1 MKKHVRIIF
10 TLMLMLT
17 VFLSSCA
24 NTPETPETPD
34 TTTASDTTAP
44 VTTSQPE
51 ISFTDDS
58 EDGTN
63 VYKVKTVNNIEDI
76 NWYDVP
82 AAAIDTYKWVECEE
96 IEAYAQLAYIPD
108 YGFICRMTAV
118 ESDPFTRYTE
128 YGDPSCLDSCLEFF
142 VSFDGE
148 RYMNIEANSGGALY
162 VGIGASRNDHTPAEE
177 ILPAEEMIKVTPTV
191 EEDKWYITIDL
202 PLEKLEKFYAKPM
215 TSDLFVS
222 GFTFSG
228 NFYKT
233 ESADNG
239 NEHYGMWNEIASDI
253 PDFHRPDSFGKFII
267 E

>member
-1 MKKHVRIIF
+1 MKKHIRIIF

-24 NTPETPETPD
+24 NTSETPD
-34 TTTASDTTAP
+34 TTSSSDTTAP
-44 VTTSQPE
+44 VTTSQSE

-82 AAAIDTYKWVECEE
+82 AVAIDTYKWVECEE
-96 IEAYAQLAYIPD
+96 IEAYAQLAFIPD

-128 YGDPSCLDSCLEFF
+128 YGDPACLDSCLEFF
-142 VSFDGE
+142 VTFDGE
-148 RYMNIEANSGGALY
+148 KYINIEANSGGALY
-162 VGIGASRNDHTPAEE
+162 VGIGSSRNEHTPADE
-177 ILPAEEMIKVTPTV
+177 ILQASEMIVATPALG
-191 EEDKWYITIDL
+191 EDEWTLTIEL
-202 PLEKLEKFYAKPM
+202 PIEKLEKLYGKSMDGFE
-215 TSDLFVS
+215 S

-233 ESADNG
+233 ECADNG
-239 NEHYGMWNEIASDI
+239 NEHYAMWNEVVSDFA
-253 PDFHRPDSFGKFII
+253 DFHRPDSFGKFII